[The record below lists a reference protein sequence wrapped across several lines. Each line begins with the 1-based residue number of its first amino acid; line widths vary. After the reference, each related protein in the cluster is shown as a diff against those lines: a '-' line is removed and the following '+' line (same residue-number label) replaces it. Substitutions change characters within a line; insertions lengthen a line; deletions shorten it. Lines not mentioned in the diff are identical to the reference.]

1 MPPAYNHLHLNIR
14 RNMVSSNKSLKA
26 RQSPKADSLI
36 KASDIAENR
45 TDTCIHSIEDL
56 KAQLHHA
63 AQFRAKYDRPFITVS
78 YAQSIDGS
86 IASRKREPMALS
98 GPKSLVLT
106 HQIRASCDCILV
118 GIGTVLADNPRLSV
132 RWVEGQNPQPIILDT
147 RLRMPL
153 NSKLVQRR
161 DLSPWII
168 NGQDHSNENMQ
179 ALKKSGATPLPCPT
193 GHDGRIDLAA
203 LMGRLAEMKINSIM
217 VEGGA
222 QVITSFVNSRL
233 IDQFIITITPKLVGG
248 LHVFNSRG
256 LETATF
262 LDLKKIHY
270 QRLDNDIIMWAR
282 PGWEAK

>member
-1 MPPAYNHLHLNIR
+1 M
-14 RNMVSSNKSLKA
+14 SSHTRSDVQGIEKDQTATL
-26 RQSPKADSLI
+26 AD
-36 KASDIAENR
+36 NR
-45 TDTCIHSIEDL
+45 GEEWSETHISTIEDF
-56 KAQLHHA
+56 KAQMQRA
-63 AQFRAKYDRPFITVS
+63 AAFRVRHQRPFITVS

-147 RLRMPL
+147 RLRTPL